1 MQKIEKSR
9 DGRSTDRS
17 TAGGT
22 DKNPDRNPDGK
33 GAQRNTGGNIGEIG
47 RDTGRDYN
55 VELIRILSCVMVI
68 VIHVTN
74 YYCRAYG
81 DIGQGEYLFSLLLNT
96 LSRVSVPCFFMISG
110 AFLLAVQDTVRDYA
124 QRLKRFVPVLAVW
137 SAVYYC
143 WNTFYIGAGYDLRE
157 ILCVPVERHLWYLY
171 AMIPVYLV
179 LPFFQMI
186 FKAMDRKWEFL
197 FLIVTGGAV
206 VFNYLTSLADSRA
219 YYDLPLVGD
228 RVYSFYVFLGYFLY
242 KYRKEIR
249 IGQKTSAV
257 LFAACAVLVAGLTLA
272 GSRAEGAHYEKVLQY
287 GDPLIVVMSAAF
299 FLFFLRRKDGKIP
312 LPARR
317 KRRMDLLSQCSFGI
331 YLIHILFFT
340 AYKKYMLP
348 QELPAWI
355 AVPLLTAGIAA
366 VSFFSVF
373 LLRKWRWGR
382 KIT

>member
-249 IGQKTSAV
+249 IGQKTSGSPV
-257 LFAACAVLVAGLTLA
+257 RRMC
-272 GSRAEGAHYEKVLQY
+272 GSRGRSDAGRIAGRRRSLRESASVRRSSHRRHERGIF
-287 GDPLIVVMSAAF
+287 PLFSAAKG
-299 FLFFLRRKDGKIP
+299 RKNTASGAPEAADGS
-312 LPARR
+312 A
-317 KRRMDLLSQCSFGI
+317 
-331 YLIHILFFT
+331 
-340 AYKKYMLP
+340 
-348 QELPAWI
+348 E
-355 AVPLLTAGIAA
+355 
-366 VSFFSVF
+366 SVF
-373 LLRKWRWGR
+373 FRDLSDTYSLLYS
-382 KIT
+382 I

>member
-1 MQKIEKSR
+1 MEEKSRRKIERYDPGGAGRTMQEIEKSK
-9 DGRSTDRS
+9 STDGKS
-17 TAGGT
+17 TAENA
-22 DKNPDRNPDGK
+22 D
-33 GAQRNTGGNIGEIG
+33 
-47 RDTGRDYN
+47 RDYN
-55 VELIRILSCVMVI
+55 VELIRILSFIMVI

-81 DIGQGEYLFSLLLNT
+81 AIGQGEYLFSLILNT

-110 AFLLAVQDTVRDYA
+110 AFLLAAQDTVQSYVR
-124 QRLKRFVPVLAVW
+124 RLKRFLLVLAVW

-171 AMIPVYLV
+171 AMIPIYLV

-186 FKAMDRKWEFL
+186 FAAMDRRWEGV
-197 FLIVTGGAV
+197 FLIITSGAV
-206 VFNYLTSLADSRA
+206 LFNYLTSLADSRA

-228 RVYSFYVFLGYFLY
+228 RAYSYYVFLGYFLY
-242 KYRKEIR
+242 KYRKNIR
-249 IGQKTSAV
+249 IGRKTAAAV
-257 LFAACAVLVAGLTLA
+257 FVICVVVVAGLTAA
-272 GSRAEGAHYEKVLQY
+272 GSQSEGIHYEKVLQY
-287 GDPLIVVMSAAF
+287 GNPLVAVMSAVF
-299 FLFFLRRKDGKIP
+299 FLFFLRLKDGKIP

-340 AYKKYMLP
+340 AYKKYLLP
-348 QELPAWI
+348 EDLSAWI

-366 VSFFSVF
+366 ASFFSVF